1 MTSTDLR
8 AVIDRDARRRK
19 MLTDPDLT
27 GDMLLFTLAL
37 DEVITVRREQGRKSL
52 RNWVV
57 DVTEIARGDNPVY
70 RAWGKGVIAKDTPR
84 YAAEMGR
91 GRPCAAPMIRREGL
105 CGKAGGHSL
114 MDYDP
119 ATGAAKFVH
128 FCARHKDHTREVEA
142 RQREW
147 VANGRPHPPANT
159 GGVLRRYFAA
169 PWDRIYF
176 WASGREPMEGGRE
189 ATPPRPTLRLIQ
201 GGSELLTEE
210 STL

>member
-70 RAWGKGVIAKDTPR
+70 RA
-84 YAAEMGR
+84 
-91 GRPCAAPMIRREGL
+91 
-105 CGKAGGHSL
+105 
-114 MDYDP
+114 
-119 ATGAAKFVH
+119 
-128 FCARHKDHTREVEA
+128 
-142 RQREW
+142 
-147 VANGRPHPPANT
+147 
-159 GGVLRRYFAA
+159 
-169 PWDRIYF
+169 
-176 WASGREPMEGGRE
+176 
-189 ATPPRPTLRLIQ
+189 
-201 GGSELLTEE
+201 
-210 STL
+210 